1 MEYKPV
7 DFETKWREKWL
18 KDKIYSAGL
27 IDSNTRKFYSLYS
40 FPYPSGDGLH
50 VGHVEG
56 MVANDIVARYYRM
69 KGFTSILPMGW
80 DGFGLPAENFAIKTG
95 VHPHIKTEQSVAN
108 FIDQINKVG
117 IGVDWDKEVGTH
129 RADYYK
135 WTQWIFLQLYKK
147 GLAYKKLAPV
157 NWCPKDQTVLANEQ
171 VIDGKCERCDT
182 AVEQKEMSQWFFKIT
197 DFADRLDKDLERVD
211 WPEGTKQQQRNWIG
225 KSEGTKV
232 RFKIEGEFT
241 PAFSGELEIFT
252 TRLDTIFGCTFL
264 VVSPENQI
272 IEKYKDVIRNISDV
286 REYAKSAKNKTDL
299 ERQMQ
304 KDKTGVELKGIKAV
318 NPFNLDRLPIFVA
331 DYVLNSYGTGAI
343 MAVPAH
349 DERDNEFALK
359 YNLPVFPVISME
371 FGDQKPNEQFVDGVS
386 LVLFNKQSGKYGFVK
401 HKSGFI
407 GLVSG
412 GTNDKED
419 YYQTAKRELMEET
432 GLWDYESIHKLG
444 DAVYAHYWHSGKQ
457 INRFAKTQGLI
468 VILNSEAKKE
478 VKLEDHEKGFELVWL
493 SPEEIIESYNVEG
506 TKHWREIL
514 LRGVKLARYLGL
526 DSSTLIVNYSENLF
540 TGKGILTNSFSKP
553 FRFNYAKSVVLIKDS
568 NQALTD
574 LEQLQKEHPQ
584 NFNIAGYWQGIDLF
598 KTEDSLFIVCYDFK
612 EKDELFTKFNSLNI
626 KWENV
631 FEYLSSSEIYG
642 FSDQFTKQPVN
653 AINLTKSEIELLEF
667 VFSKAEIDYSGK
679 SSDTATQ
686 EMQEWLL
693 KNGLG
698 EKTVSYK
705 LRDWLVSRQR
715 YWGAPIPIVY
725 DPEGKAYP
733 LKEEDLPLLLPED
746 VDFKPTGESPIK
758 ASKTFKQLAEAK
770 YGKGWYFESDT
781 MDTFVDS
788 SWYFLRYIEAKNDS
802 EIFTMPEFLPSVINS
817 ASNDLL
823 YKVLQTL
830 IERFTEQKVD
840 YAVFGSVAV
849 ALLNRSPHKELGD
862 IDFFVSKNSID
873 TAKEILESL
882 GFKFESQSDNLYVTL
897 KNNQKGRILAFKKG
911 ALEVELL
918 EVEWDKTIWEKRV
931 LVPFNNSIAYIAP
944 LNSLIAHYKRRENT
958 KLIDFLETQNTQA
971 NLWLPSDLYIIGT
984 EHTVLHLL
992 YSRFFTK
999 FFFDSGFINFD
1010 EPFYKMRHM
1019 GLILGPDGKKMSKRW
1034 GNVINPTDEVNT
1046 FGADT
1051 LRMYEM
1057 FMGPFE
1063 EPKPWN
1069 NRAENGVFRFLK
1081 KVWELKDKVK
1091 AEIIN
1096 PDAAKKQEIAL
1107 HKLIKK
1113 VSSDIE
1119 NLSFNTS
1126 VAKFMET
1133 ANYLGEF
1140 DYVSKELFEILIKLL
1155 APFAPFI
1162 TEELWSI
1169 LGNSYSIHQSS
1180 WPEAR
1185 EELLKEETVKIAVQI
1200 NGKVRGTIE
1209 VSLEALEEE
1218 VMAIAKGEKNI
1229 AKYLEGGIKKIIY
1242 VKGKV
1247 LNIVV

>member
-1 MEYKPV
+1 MEYKPS

-27 IDSNTRKFYSLYS
+27 IDSNTKKFYSLYS

-69 KGFTSILPMGW
+69 NGFTTIMPMGW

-95 VHPHIKTEQSVAN
+95 VHPHIKTEESVAN
-108 FIDQINKVG
+108 FIEQINKVG

-182 AVEQKEMSQWFFKIT
+182 LVEQKEMSQWFFKIT

-232 RFKIEGEFT
+232 KFKVEGEFT
-241 PAFSGELEIFT
+241 STLPGEIEIFT

-264 VVSPENQI
+264 VVSPENQV
-272 IEKYKDVIRNISDV
+272 IEKYKDVIRNISEV
-286 REYAKSAKNKTDL
+286 REYVKAAKNKTDL

-304 KDKTGVELKGIKAV
+304 KEKTGVELMGVKAI
-318 NPFNLDRLPIFVA
+318 NPFNQDRLPIFVA
-331 DYVLNSYGTGAI
+331 DYVLNTYGTGAI

-349 DERDNEFALK
+349 DERDNEFAVK
-359 YNLPVFPVISME
+359 YNLPVFPVIAKE
-371 FGDQKPNEQFVDGVS
+371 FGEPKPNEQFVDGVS
-386 LVLFNKQSGKYGFVK
+386 LVLFNKQNGEYGFIK
-401 HKSGFI
+401 HKNGFV

-412 GTNDKED
+412 GISDNED

-444 DAVYAHYWHSGKQ
+444 EVVYAHYYHSGKK
-457 INRFAKTQGLI
+457 INRFAKTQGML
-468 VILNSEAKKE
+468 VVLNSAQKKE
-478 VKLEDHEKGFELVWL
+478 LSLEEHEVGFELVWL
-493 SPEEIIESYNVEG
+493 SPKEIIESYNAEG
-506 TKHWREIL
+506 TKHWQEIL
-514 LRGVKLARYLGL
+514 LRGVRLTKNLGL
-526 DSSTLIVNYSENLF
+526 DTKTKIENFPENLF
-540 TGKGILTNSFSKP
+540 TGKGVLVNSFKKP
-553 FRFNYAKSVVLIKDS
+553 FRFDYVKSVIVIKEPLIADS
-568 NQALTD
+568 D
-574 LEQLQKEHPQ
+574 LERLQDKYKISY
-584 NFNIAGYWQGIDLF
+584 NRFGYWQGVDFL
-598 KTEDSLFIVCYDFK
+598 KTDNSLFIVGYDLK
-612 EKDELFTKFNSLNI
+612 EKDELFIEFNSLNI

-631 FEYLSSSEIYG
+631 FEYVSSAEIYK
-642 FSDQFTKQPVN
+642 FSNSTTKEPVN
-653 AINLTKSEIELLEF
+653 DINLTKSENELLEF
-667 VFSKAEIDYSGK
+667 IFSKAEIDYSQK
-679 SSDTATQ
+679 SSDTATS
-686 EMQEWLL
+686 EMQDWLL
-693 KNGLG
+693 KNELG
-698 EKTVSYK
+698 EKTILYK

-725 DPEGKAYP
+725 DPEGNIHP
-733 LKEEDLPLLLPED
+733 VKEEDLPLLLPED

-758 ASKTFKQLAEAK
+758 ASKSFKEIAESK

-788 SWYFLRYIEAKNDS
+788 SWYFLRYIENKNES
-802 EIFTMPEFLPSVINS
+802 EIFSLPKFLPSVTNS
-817 ASNDLL
+817 ESNKSL
-823 YKVLQTL
+823 YQVLETL
-830 IERFTEQKVD
+830 VGKFAEQKVD

-849 ALLNRSPHKELGD
+849 SLLNRSPHKELGD
-862 IDFFVSKNSID
+862 IDFFISKDSID
-873 TAKEILESL
+873 TAKKILETI
-882 GFKFESQSDNLYVTL
+882 GCNFESESENLYVTL
-897 KNNQKGRILAFKKG
+897 KNDQRGQILAFKKG
-911 ALEVELL
+911 DLEVELI
-918 EVEWDKTIWEKRV
+918 EVEWDKKIWEQRV
-931 LVPFNNSIAYIAP
+931 LVPFNSSIAYIAP
-944 LNSLIAHYKRRENT
+944 LNSLINHYKRRENT
-958 KLIDFLETQNTQA
+958 QLINFLEAQNTQA

-999 FFFDSGFINFD
+999 FFFDQGYINFD
-1010 EPFYKMRHM
+1010 EPFTKMRHM
-1019 GLILGPDGKKMSKRW
+1019 GLILGPDGRKMSKRW

-1063 EPKPWN
+1063 EAKPWN

-1081 KVWELKDKVK
+1081 KVWELKDRVK
-1091 AEIIN
+1091 TEMIN
-1096 PDAAKKQEIAL
+1096 LEVAKKQEVAL

-1133 ANYLGEF
+1133 VNYLGEF
-1140 DYVSKELFEILIKLL
+1140 EFVKKDLFEILLKLL

-1185 EELLKEETVKIAVQI
+1185 EELLKDETVKIAVQI

-1209 VSLEALEEE
+1209 VSTEALEWE
-1218 VMAIAKGEKNI
+1218 VMAMAKEEKNI
-1229 AKYLEGGIKKIIY
+1229 AKYLDGGIKKIIY
-1242 VKGKV
+1242 VKGKI